1 MKRFPWFKVWFI
13 SFKHTHSKTEQIS
26 LEESTIIPP
35 WLQTFIKTISP
46 LHSGEIIM
54 RLCSIMMFDIG
65 SHLKWIRT
73 LSYSHERGPL
83 INSERGRRGAL
94 LSSPRGFRNTWRRQ
108 VVSQEARGAW
118 RHVGRV
124 LFPPR
129 GSSDSL
135 PSGRGAYLHPH
146 YLGLVF

>member
-1 MKRFPWFKVWFI
+1 MMRCPWFKVWFI
-13 SFKHTHSKTEQIS
+13 SFKHTHSKSEQIS

-35 WLQTFIKTISP
+35 WRQTFIKTISP
-46 LHSGEIIM
+46 LHSGEIII

-65 SHLKWIRT
+65 SHLKWIRS
-73 LSYSHERGPL
+73 LSYFHWHGTL
-83 INSERGRRGAL
+83 INLESGRRGSL
-94 LSSPRGFRNTWRRQ
+94 LPSPHGVQ
-108 VVSQEARGAW
+108 LRGASRW
-118 RHVGRV
+118 SLRRLAVPGGV
-124 LFPPR
+124 SAIFSLPR